1 MTSPITLHPD
11 PGAGFDE
18 PFEMLLACH
27 QRVERMLGLLERL
40 AAHLREAGADG
51 QAQQA
56 ARDVMR
62 YFDIAGPAHHED
74 EERHVF
80 PVLQAAG
87 EAALVQRLQQEH
99 VGMAAAWARLR
110 QDLQAV
116 AGGSATAVDAVAT
129 VAAARDARWRDF
141 AALYRAHIEA
151 EEAQAYPSAQ
161 PRLDATARRAMG
173 REMAERR
180 GVPGPA

>member
-1 MTSPITLHPD
+1 MTSPITLHPG
-11 PGAGFDE
+11 PSAGFDE
-18 PFEMLLACH
+18 PFEMLAACH

-40 AAHLREAGADG
+40 AAHLQEAGADRP
-51 QAQQA
+51 AQQA
-56 ARDVMR
+56 AQDVMR
-62 YFDIAGPAHHED
+62 YFDTAGPAHHED

-87 EAALVQRLQQEH
+87 EASLLQRLQQDH
-99 VGMAAAWARLR
+99 VTMAAAWARLR

-116 AGGSATAVDAVAT
+116 ADGKTAAVDA
-129 VAAARDARWRDF
+129 ARDVRWRDF
-141 AALYRAHIEA
+141 AALYRVHIEA
-151 EEAQAYPSAQ
+151 EEAQAYPIAQ
-161 PRLDATARRAMG
+161 PRLDAAAERAMG

>member
-1 MTSPITLHPD
+1 MTSPITLHPG

-40 AAHLREAGADG
+40 AAHLQQSGADG
-51 QAQQA
+51 QALQA

-62 YFDIAGPAHHED
+62 YFDTAGPAHHED

-80 PVLQAAG
+80 PLLQAAG
-87 EAALVQRLQQEH
+87 EAALVQRLQQDH
-99 VGMAAAWARLR
+99 VDMAAAWARLR

-116 AGGSATAVDAVAT
+116 AGGSATAVDA
-129 VAAARDARWRDF
+129 ARDARWRDF
-141 AALYRAHIEA
+141 AALYRAHIET
-151 EEAQAYPSAQ
+151 EEAQAYPKSQ
-161 PRLDATARRAMG
+161 PRLDAAAERAMG